1 MINFITLTD
10 PDGDKVELNPAFITM
25 MRRDTCE
32 PEEGIEIPV
41 TAIYTS
47 WGYKMFSMETP
58 EEIAQLQMD
67 GVKNVM
73 KSVMDTTLNMF
84 EDSTQNILDQLEEE

>member
-73 KSVMDTTLNMF
+73 KSVMDTTYSMF